1 MGTFINRHYI
11 TNNLDLV
18 NLICLKVIF
27 SYFAFELY
35 TNFLGLSFFK
45 YPDMEA
51 YKDCIGDGAIMVIFS
66 IANFYALLA

>member
-35 TNFLGLSFFK
+35 TNFLGLSFLSTQTWK
-45 YPDMEA
+45 HI
-51 YKDCIGDGAIMVIFS
+51 KTV
-66 IANFYALLA
+66 